1 MDVKEVLLV
10 VECKLLLLFFN
21 QQGAVELQRCD
32 SETERLIPCGEY
44 SLHGSTPGHVSVQ
57 LTYCGDI

>member
-32 SETERLIPCGEY
+32 SETQRQRGLFPVENIP
-44 SLHGSTPGHVSVQ
+44 STAPLPGMSV
-57 LTYCGDI
+57 YN

>member
-10 VECKLLLLFFN
+10 VECKLLLFYLTSRGQWN
-21 QQGAVELQRCD
+21 CRGVTVKQ
-32 SETERLIPCGEY
+32 RLIPCGEY